1 MPTGTSLYGQTNW
14 RRPVLGVLNAPPTE
28 PTGKR
33 YVVGDTPTGAF
44 ANHAKDIAR
53 HDGTQWLF
61 ETPEAGW
68 QVYNKS
74 AATQLQFTGSSW
86 AEWPAGG
93 PGGTVYWGDIDGTL
107 TAQSDLSSALDDKA
121 AANHNHD
128 SDYDVS
134 GAAASAV
141 ATHESSYSH
150 GLLHARQHAIDAAS
164 DHTGYGDCV
173 TLDVGTSSGTVA
185 AGDHVH
191 DMFSGLAKIT
201 VGTSEPSSPSVG
213 DLWVDTN

>member
-1 MPTGTSLYGQTNW
+1 MPTGTALYGQTTW
-14 RRPVLGVLNAPPTE
+14 RRPINGIMNAPPSE

-33 YVVGDTPTGAF
+33 CIVGDTPTGEF
-44 ANHAKDIAR
+44 VGHSKQIAR

-61 ETPEAGW
+61 DTPEAGW
-68 QVYNKS
+68 RLYNKE
-74 AATQLQFTGSSW
+74 TTDQLYYTGSAW
-86 AEWPAGG
+86 AEWTPGGQGG
-93 PGGTVYWGDIDGTL
+93 PVYWGDIGGTL
-107 TAQSDLSSALDDKA
+107 AAQSDLSSALDDKA
-121 AANHNHD
+121 AADHNHD
-128 SDYDVS
+128 TAYDPN

-141 ATHESSYSH
+141 SSHESAYSH
-150 GLLHARQHAIDAAS
+150 GLIHARQHAIDSAS

-173 TLDVGTSSGTVA
+173 TLDVGTTSGTVA

-213 DLWVDTN
+213 DLWVDTT